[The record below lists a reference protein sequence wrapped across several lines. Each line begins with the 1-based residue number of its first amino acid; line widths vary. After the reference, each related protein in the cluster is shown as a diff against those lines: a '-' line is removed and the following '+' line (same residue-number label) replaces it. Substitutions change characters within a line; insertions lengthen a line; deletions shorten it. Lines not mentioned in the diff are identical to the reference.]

1 MKDKTCNECETW
13 QKKKWNFCP
22 SCSFG
27 FGFAGLQL
35 VCHATPRL
43 APSLP
48 LVLKFSGL
56 LWSPGLAPSFC
67 FRSFVCGADC
77 VARAMALLAVSNVL
91 AAVSE
96 SRGQQP
102 SQAAAV
108 VVAAVAVAV
117 AVAVAAA
124 TFHQCQLGIKL
135 QTFTYGNFN
144 WPLDEKSPLRRCHF
158 ATLSLLIFIFH
169 IATRCSTGFLCYVI
183 AVVVAVFLLI
193 DHLFSWSLLIPLHP
207 PTPRRCAFPSPPRS
221 TLTNFN
227 FQSVC
232 LFSIWWSQLAEFNL
246 VLCRIYI

>member
-1 MKDKTCNECETW
+1 MRNLAKEKV
-13 QKKKWNFCP
+13 KFLSK
-22 SCSFG
+22 
-27 FGFAGLQL
+27 LQL
-35 VCHATPRL
+35 RLRLCWPATRLPCHAPPC
-43 APSLP
+43 ALP
-48 LVLKFSGL
+48 PPCSPIFWLVVA
-56 LWSPGLAPSFC
+56 PGLAPSFC

-183 AVVVAVFLLI
+183 AVVVAVLLLI

-207 PTPRRCAFPSPPRS
+207 PYTPSLRLSQPTPQHIDQLQLPVS
-221 TLTNFN
+221 
-227 FQSVC
+227 
-232 LFSIWWSQLAEFNL
+232 LFVFHLMIAIS
-246 VLCRIYI
+246 

>member
-22 SCSFG
+22 SFSFG

-35 VCHATPRL
+35 VCHATPPARL
-43 APSLP
+43 SA
-48 LVLKFSGL
+48 GL
-56 LWSPGLAPSFC
+56 LWLLVLPHPFAFV
-67 FRSFVCGADC
+67 RSFVCGTDC

-102 SQAAAV
+102 SQAAA
-108 VVAAVAVAV
+108 
-117 AVAVAAA
+117 AVAAA

-158 ATLSLLIFIFH
+158 AALSLLIFIFH
-169 IATRCSTGFLCYVI
+169 IATRCSTSFLCNVI
-183 AVVVAVFLLI
+183 AVVVAVLLLI
-193 DHLFSWSLLIPLHP
+193 DHLFSWSLLIPLHSP
-207 PTPRRCAFPSPPRS
+207 LHPVAAPFPAHPAAHWPTS
-221 TLTNFN
+221 TSS
-227 FQSVC
+227 QSVC
-232 LFSIWWSQLAEFNL
+232 FPFDDRN
-246 VLCRIYI
+246 

>member
-1 MKDKTCNECETW
+1 MRNLAKEKV
-13 QKKKWNFCP
+13 KFLSK
-22 SCSFG
+22 
-27 FGFAGLQL
+27 LQL
-35 VCHATPRL
+35 RLRLCWPATRLPCHAPPCAL
-43 APSLP
+43 PPPYSPIFWLVVAPG
-48 LVLKFSGL
+48 V
-56 LWSPGLAPSFC
+56 APSFC

-183 AVVVAVFLLI
+183 AVVVAVLLLI

-232 LFSIWWSQLAEFNL
+232 LFSI
-246 VLCRIYI
+246 

>member
-1 MKDKTCNECETW
+1 MRNLAKEKV
-13 QKKKWNFCP
+13 KFLSK
-22 SCSFG
+22 
-27 FGFAGLQL
+27 LQL
-35 VCHATPRL
+35 RLRLCWPATRLPCHAPPRALPPPCPQIFWL
-43 APSLP
+43 ALA
-48 LVLKFSGL
+48 
-56 LWSPGLAPSFC
+56 PGLAPSFC

-169 IATRCSTGFLCYVI
+169 IATRCSTGFLCNVI
-183 AVVVAVFLLI
+183 AVVVAVLLLI

-207 PTPRRCAFPSPPRS
+207 PYTPSLRLSQPTPQHIDQLQLPVS
-221 TLTNFN
+221 
-227 FQSVC
+227 
-232 LFSIWWSQLAEFNL
+232 LFVFHLMIAIS
-246 VLCRIYI
+246 